1 MATDALKALLGAS
14 LDVKDTVYMKRL
26 GVDFTVKA
34 IDGDTV
40 SRLREQCTNIVGKG
54 KNRKEVVD
62 ENAFGMAIVAEGC
75 VDPDF
80 SNAELMTKVGASD
93 PGDCVKKSLLAG
105 EIARLSAKIL
115 DLSGFND
122 DDLEEVKN

>member
-1 MATDALKALLGAS
+1 MSTTALKALLGAS
-14 LDVKDTVYMKRL
+14 LDVKGTVYIKRI
-26 GVDFTVKA
+26 DAEFTVKA
-34 IDGDTV
+34 LDGDTV
-40 SRLREQCTNIVGKG
+40 TRLREQCTHITGKG
-54 KNRKEVVD
+54 KNQTEVLD
-62 ENAFGMAIVAEGC
+62 GNAFGMAIVAAGC

-80 SNAELMTKVGASD
+80 SNAELMAKVGASD

-105 EIARLSAKIL
+105 EIARVSAKIL